1 VKEDKPLAGG
11 PTSHILPGLD
21 AIFFVRM
28 LKLPNICGC
37 VNTIYDLYYVQFS
50 SAVNPYNASL
60 SNRMSPKLSD
70 RILVRVQQQD
80 AIGKRRNFVAFIM
93 QRDQIIQSLG
103 DGWTVLE
110 IWETL
115 HQEGKITTGYAAF
128 CKQVKRLVPDRGA
141 PNRSSPANAG
151 AIPPAKPKAL
161 AADGFNFDSIPNQE
175 ELL

>member
-1 VKEDKPLAGG
+1 
-11 PTSHILPGLD
+11 
-21 AIFFVRM
+21 
-28 LKLPNICGC
+28 
-37 VNTIYDLYYVQFS
+37 
-50 SAVNPYNASL
+50 
-60 SNRMSPKLSD
+60 MSPKLSD

-128 CKQVKRLVPDRGA
+128 CKQVKRLVPARGA

-151 AIPPAKPKAL
+151 ASPSAKPKAL
-161 AADGFNFDSIPNQE
+161 AADGFNFDSIPNKE

>member
-1 VKEDKPLAGG
+1 
-11 PTSHILPGLD
+11 
-21 AIFFVRM
+21 
-28 LKLPNICGC
+28 
-37 VNTIYDLYYVQFS
+37 
-50 SAVNPYNASL
+50 
-60 SNRMSPKLSD
+60 MSPKLSD

-128 CKQVKRLVPDRGA
+128 CKQVKRLVPRRGA
-141 PNRSSPANAG
+141 PNLSSNLSFPANAG
-151 AIPPAKPKAL
+151 ALPPAKPKVL
-161 AADGFNFDSIPNQE
+161 AADGFHFDSIPNKE